1 MNPPKKF
8 SSPDELAEA
17 SYRKFVESGNKARKL
32 LRPFRCLFSGGS
44 TPVPFFRLLG
54 ARSSSLADLLRI
66 TEIFWVDERLVPPEN
81 SRSNYGE
88 FTRIVGQE
96 FLSSGVKLHRIP
108 GELDSESAWVEYA
121 SELNSVEP
129 FFFDLCFLGMG
140 EDGHFASI
148 FPDQSFP
155 LKSERRCELTFSGTQ
170 PEARVT
176 VTLKTLKGVAEVIL
190 LTNSNKKSM
199 LLENVR
205 RNVPEV
211 RQLPVTTLVREL
223 PQLSIWL
230 T

>member
-1 MNPPKKF
+1 MNPPEKF
-8 SSPDELAEA
+8 PSPDEFAEA
-17 SYRKFVESGNKARKL
+17 SYRKFVESGNKARKS

-54 ARSSSLADLLRI
+54 TRASTLADLLRI
-66 TEIFWVDERLVPPEN
+66 TEVFWVDERLVPPES

-108 GELDSESAWVEYA
+108 GELDSESAWVAYER
-121 SELNSVEP
+121 ELNSVRP

-155 LKSERRCELTFSGTQ
+155 LKSERKSELTFPETQ
-170 PEARVT
+170 PEVRVT
-176 VTLKTLKGVAEVIL
+176 VTLKTLKACGEVIL
-190 LTNSNKKSM
+190 VTNTDKKSI

-205 RNVPEV
+205 RNAPEV
-211 RQLPVTTLVREL
+211 LQLPVTALVREL
-223 PQLSIWL
+223 SQLSIWRI
-230 T
+230 